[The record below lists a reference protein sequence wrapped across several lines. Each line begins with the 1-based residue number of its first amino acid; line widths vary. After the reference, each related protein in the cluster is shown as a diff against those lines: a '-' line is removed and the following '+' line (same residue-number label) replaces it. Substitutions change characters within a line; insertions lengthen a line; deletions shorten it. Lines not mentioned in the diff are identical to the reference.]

1 MRYII
6 GARIPNNDG
15 EIIEGLYVVN
25 KYGLPWILNDKK
37 ILLDDK
43 NKNGDDR
50 ILVFE
55 SIEDIDAY
63 LAYLRDAYR
72 SEFLSRAAR
81 YNLNIRDFRFY
92 PIKFNSSKMKHIK
105 LLEKRYTKDK
115 KHKLYKF
122 VISKM
127 YC

>member
-15 EIIEGLYVVN
+15 KIVEGLYVVN
-25 KYGLPWILNDKK
+25 KYGLPWIMDDKKLLLNDNY
-37 ILLDDK
+37 K
-43 NKNGDDR
+43 NADNR

-55 SIEDIDAY
+55 SVEEVNAY
-63 LAYLRDAYR
+63 LAYLRDVYR
-72 SEFLSRAAR
+72 SEFLSRTER

-92 PIKFNSSKMKHIK
+92 PIKFDSSKMKHIK
-105 LLEKRYTKDK
+105 LLEKTYTKDK

-122 VISKM
+122 VISNM
-127 YC
+127 HC